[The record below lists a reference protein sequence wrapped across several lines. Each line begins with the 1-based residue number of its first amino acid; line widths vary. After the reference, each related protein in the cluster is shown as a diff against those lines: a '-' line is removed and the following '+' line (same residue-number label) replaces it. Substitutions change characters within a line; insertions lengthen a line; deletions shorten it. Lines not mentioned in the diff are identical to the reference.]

1 MGSFIIKPGMKLE
14 LTEEERAEIRA
25 NAPKSDDEID
35 FSDIPATTEEELKK
49 FFRINP
55 RTPEEWER
63 YYKNCPL
70 HVQKRHEQQRKLY
83 GRAII

>member
-1 MGSFIIKPGMKLE
+1 MGSFTIKPGMKLE
-14 LTEEERAEIRA
+14 LTDEQRAELEALKDI
-25 NAPKSDDEID
+25 KDEDID
-35 FSDIPATTEEELKK
+35 LSDIPEITKEEFKK
-49 FFRINP
+49 FFKINP